1 MTWFGMPDSGRVCLL
16 NVSKAFVI
24 FAASCLICRVA
35 DAQKATGTPLELMKT
50 LVIPQSDIV
59 FAVGRAAPKDDKDWA
74 VVMRAADRLEEA
86 AKNLSDQAPAG
97 NNAAWVKFAQLM
109 RDAANRAGSAARTK
123 NVDATLDA
131 GDALYET
138 CEGCHKQYLKK

>member
-1 MTWFGMPDSGRVCLL
+1 MTWFEMPDSGSVRLL
-16 NVSKAFVI
+16 NASMTFVI
-24 FAASCLICRVA
+24 FAASCLSSGVA
-35 DAQKATGTPLELMKT
+35 PAQQAIGTPLELMKT
-50 LVIPQSDIV
+50 LVIPQSDVV

-86 AKNLSDQAPAG
+86 AKTLSAQAPAG
-97 NNAAWVKFAQLM
+97 NNAAWVKFARSM
-109 RDAANRAGSAARTK
+109 GDAANRAGSAARTK